1 MDYGNVNLSAVN
13 AITPAGEVKAATE
26 SINAIMHRL
35 LGSTNLAREIGDRLI
50 GRMPEAAEKMPPE
63 EAPYSELSELR
74 IAISTLDRVANAL
87 GERIAR
93 LQSI

>member
-1 MDYGNVNLSAVN
+1 
-13 AITPAGEVKAATE
+13 
-26 SINAIMHRL
+26 
-35 LGSTNLAREIGDRLI
+35 
-50 GRMPEAAEKMPPE
+50 MPEAAEKMPPE
-63 EAPYSELSELR
+63 ESPYSELSELR